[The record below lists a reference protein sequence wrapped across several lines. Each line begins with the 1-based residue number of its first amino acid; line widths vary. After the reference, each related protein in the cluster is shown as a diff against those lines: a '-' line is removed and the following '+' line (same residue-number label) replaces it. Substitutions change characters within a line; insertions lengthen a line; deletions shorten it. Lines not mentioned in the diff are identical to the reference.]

1 MGNQQSRG
9 TTFGTF
15 QIENLIG
22 ELPHVVYKGPL
33 GAIYLL
39 HRNTRV
45 WWWMSDKGLGAGEH
59 GRFFKTS
66 MCVHDDGGPVVVKT
80 YLKRSVSDDV
90 TVYQNALLRVQ
101 ATLSKGL
108 GGEEREEKDTKK
120 GAHVWSHEQIIQ
132 TPQAVHIVRQYFWSS
147 LAQRMTSRPFLTM
160 SEKLWIGYQVL
171 RGVEQAHACHVCHG
185 DVKTEN
191 IMLTSWGWL
200 FLIDFSPYKPT
211 YLPADN
217 PSDFS
222 IFFDTSGKRKCC
234 LAPERFV
241 KGDVGGSNELKPEMD
256 VFSAG
261 CVLAEIFSDGAS
273 VFEYS
278 DVLELARSRE
288 YPPGFFE
295 AIDDRVVGCVRRMI
309 DIDPKQRPTA
319 SECVAMFVAHD
330 DVGSSGVALLDRVSE
345 RLLVENPESRA
356 RAAEECFHSM
366 IMPLSEDDRGND
378 DVSEERSCRAFG
390 DDDDARTADD
400 GDKMGQVLRECMDVH
415 TLERAAKDLIQETR
429 GVMKGTDGSL
439 SVSKDQARENNAS
452 SPSSREEIASSDVH
466 DRKQTSDVLRDQFV
480 VENVT
485 IMYCS
490 LIRGCTNCRAK
501 VLLLYH
507 VEQCS
512 KLCRNKDVILY
523 VVIPHYITAATDI
536 GSGSRTKCFAMAALP
551 RLFAMVDS
559 MPASASH
566 FFADYVFPSI
576 SLLPNDVDLAVR
588 SAYSRAVGRIGVEAS
603 RTIRS
608 EDVSIE
614 QQRDE
619 LKRVSNW
626 IERGVHDILVGSS
639 SLPKLALLPELREIS
654 YGIGRKGT
662 ADGLL
667 PALLTLF
674 NSREWDVRAALY
686 SALQSIAPVLGPRAV
701 SFILPFIDRIIH
713 DSDSMASTA
722 GLKLVQHLVQARLLN
737 RMEMIHVVE
746 RVMQSGMIRNPCN
759 AVRGNLVSLIQE
771 CVHVLGPVAS
781 EAILLPKV
789 WAALPSGDAALSVDE
804 VDICHLLPTKD
815 IGNLAPIVE
824 DSRPF
829 HAEFASQS
837 LEVYTVKF
845 KPFTGVGRNPAS
857 KLQQALAQVQGRRRV
872 GAASMSSAASL
883 LPISSVKR
891 KQSFVRS
898 QEKKREAVNK
908 NVDDAQQWRPRGI
921 LVARIPCHSR
931 YVQNDRYTIHCISFT
946 SSNQSCMQINIA
958 SFEQYLWDHVICNG
972 FKRRDGQTLGFKED
986 GEGYFIQTPFSV
998 RRSKRI

>member
-1 MGNQQSRG
+1 M
-9 TTFGTF
+9 
-15 QIENLIG
+15 
-22 ELPHVVYKGPL
+22 
-33 GAIYLL
+33 
-39 HRNTRV
+39 NTRV
-45 WWWMSDKGLGAGEH
+45 SWLMSDKGLGAGEH

-66 MCVHDDGGPVVVKT
+66 VCVHDDGGPVVVKT

-108 GGEEREEKDTKK
+108 GGEEREEEKK

-160 SEKLWIGYQVL
+160 SEKLWIGYQL
-171 RGVEQAHACHVCHG
+171 LLGVEQAHACHVCHG

-241 KGDVGGSNELKPEMD
+241 KGDVAGSNELKPEMD

-261 CVLAEIFSDGAS
+261 CVLAELFSDGAS

-278 DVLELARSRE
+278 DVLELARSRQ
-288 YPPGFFE
+288 YPSGFFE

-309 DIDPKQRPTA
+309 EIDPKQRPTA
-319 SECVAMFVAHD
+319 SECVGMYVAHD
-330 DVGSSGVALLDRVSE
+330 DVGSDGVALLHRVSE

-356 RAAEECFHSM
+356 RAAEECFHSIL
-366 IMPLSEDDRGND
+366 IMPWSEDERGKKGH
-378 DVSEERSCRAFG
+378 VSEERCCRAAG
-390 DDDDARTADD
+390 DDDASTADD
-400 GDKMGQVLRECMDVH
+400 GNGVQVLQEYMDVH

-429 GVMKGTDGSL
+429 GVMKGTDRSMPM
-439 SVSKDQARENNAS
+439 DQTRENSDDNHDAP
-452 SPSSREEIASSDVH
+452 SPSSSVEITGSDLH
-466 DRKQTSDVLRDQFV
+466 DRKESCSVLRDQFV
-480 VENVT
+480 VENIT

-501 VLLLYH
+501 VLLLYRI
-507 VEQCS
+507 EQCS
-512 KLCRNKDVILY
+512 RFCRNKDVILY

-588 SAYSRAVGRIGVEAS
+588 SAYSRAIGRIGVEAS

-619 LKRVSNW
+619 LKRVSSW

-701 SFILPFIDRIIH
+701 SFILPFVDRIIH

-722 GLKLVQHLVQARLLN
+722 GLKLLQHLVHARLLN

-781 EAILLPKV
+781 EAMLLPKV
-789 WAALPSGDAALSVDE
+789 WAALPSGDVALSVDE
-804 VDICHLLPTKD
+804 VDVCHLLPEKD

-824 DSRPF
+824 DGRPF

-845 KPFTGVGRNPAS
+845 KPSTGVGRNPAS

-898 QEKKREAVNK
+898 QEKKREALNK

-921 LVARIPCHSR
+921 LVTRIPCHSR
-931 YVQNDRYTIHCISFT
+931 CVQNDRYTIHCIVFT
-946 SSNQSCMQINIA
+946 SSAQSYTQVDIA
-958 SFEQYLWDHVICNG
+958 SFE
-972 FKRRDGQTLGFKED
+972 
-986 GEGYFIQTPFSV
+986 
-998 RRSKRI
+998 